1 MKIAVMQPYF
11 LPYIG
16 YFQMVNAVDTF
27 VFYDNVNYI
36 KNGWINRNK
45 IQGEAIFTIPLQNQ
59 SSNELIQNTKIN
71 WNPRQTKKL
80 LKTIQQTYSKSPY
93 FNEVFSIVEDLINQQ
108 THTISELA
116 INSVI
121 RFSRYMGIDTTFKI
135 ASFEYYPKSEDKV
148 MSLVNIC
155 NKEGITHYINPIG
168 GQSLYDKPT
177 FKTHGITL
185 NFIETQPGLS
195 IIDECF
201 NKSKEELKVQLENYK
216 LI

>member
-1 MKIAVMQPYF
+1 MQPYF

-27 VFYDNVNYI
+27 VFYDNVTYI
-36 KNGWINRNK
+36 KNGWINRNRL
-45 IQGEAIFTIPLQNQ
+45 QGGTIFTIPLKDQ
-59 SSNELIQNTKIN
+59 SSNRLIEDTEIL

-80 LKTIQQTYSKSPY
+80 IKTIQQTYSKSPY
-93 FNEVFSIVEDLINQQ
+93 FNEVFSIVNDLINQQ
-108 THTISELA
+108 PHTISELA

-135 ASFEYYPKSEDKV
+135 ASLEDYPKGEDKV

-155 NKEGITHYINPIG
+155 NSEGIAHYINPIG
-168 GQSLYDKPT
+168 GQLLYDKPT
-177 FKTHGITL
+177 FKSYGITL
-185 NFIETQPGLS
+185 NFIETQPSLS

-201 NKSKEELKVQLENYK
+201 NKSKEELKAQLENYK